1 MCVFFLNMCLNHEMC
16 LWVNDVDV
24 DRISPGKAEDK
35 PCPELDRHCIAGF
48 AVVLRG
54 VTLAPETRAT

>member
-1 MCVFFLNMCLNHEMC
+1 MC